1 MIEKFDMLYASY
13 QVRDYSL
20 ILIFLYSIIEDILMT
35 MKNSNEELNDLQ
47 RQLLL
52 TIEVEYLCQ
61 FLSMNVIEILEKN
74 KQNIFDE

>member
-1 MIEKFDMLYASY
+1 
-13 QVRDYSL
+13 
-20 ILIFLYSIIEDILMT
+20 MT

>member
-20 ILIFLYSIIEDILMT
+20 ISIFLYSIIEDILMT

-52 TIEVEYLCQ
+52 TIEVEYLCR

>member
-20 ILIFLYSIIEDILMT
+20 ISIFLYSIIEDILMT

>member
-1 MIEKFDMLYASY
+1 
-13 QVRDYSL
+13 
-20 ILIFLYSIIEDILMT
+20 

-52 TIEVEYLCQ
+52 TIEVEYLCR